1 MRKLL
6 LLLFAFVFFAAQAM
20 AQKVVTG
27 KVTDDKGSPLGEVS
41 VIVKGTKTGTVS
53 KNDGTYSL
61 TVPAGATTLVFSYV
75 HQAGLEIA
83 IGSQSV
89 INATLKSEEKALS
102 EVVVTAMG
110 VKRDKKT
117 LGYGVTELKAQEVTQ
132 AHTTNITNA
141 LNGKIAGVRI
151 QGSGGSFTG
160 SSIIIRGYTTFTGS
174 NQPLFVVDG
183 IPIDN
188 GGGGSPLQAGPSTS
202 NRAIDLNQED
212 IESMTVLKGPSAA
225 ALYGSRASN
234 GAILITTKRARF
246 NQKGKI
252 EFSSSYQVESVN
264 RFPDYQNEYGQG
276 NSGVF
281 SSVAQTSWGPKIT
294 GQTVTN
300 FLGQQEVMAAYP
312 NNVRDFFQQGT
323 NMQNNIAFS
332 TGSEKVSMRFSY
344 GFLRSTGVIKNN
356 VLNRHN
362 FSLNSSSKVTNKLT
376 LSVSA
381 NYSNNASKRTQQGNQ
396 LSNPVFRLWM
406 TPRSYNLTGLP
417 WEDAV
422 GNQLYPLGEDNP
434 YWTVKNN
441 RFKDEINRF
450 IGNANLNL
458 KLNQY
463 LTLDYK
469 VGSDVFS
476 TFRHAYDQ
484 IGARGGANTGGVV
497 GVGGVQEV
505 RNQYRNLN
513 SNGSLTARK
522 NFGKLSFQG
531 VAGTEYTQIY
541 VANSTLTGKTL
552 IVRDF
557 EQLSNATTYT
567 PSPGTGQSKVRLL
580 GVFSNL
586 TFGWKSMMSVDV
598 ALRNDWSSTFKED
611 KNSYLYYSVA
621 TAFNLTEMFPRMK
634 NNVIE
639 NIKLS
644 GNIAKVGKAG
654 TDFVYGTDSY
664 YGGAGAADGFGPTIS
679 FPFNGIQGFSLSNGA
694 GDAGLGPEFTTNKEL
709 TLIFSLFKGKINFE
723 GTRYEAKSK
732 NLIFSVPVSPAS
744 GITSVTTNAGN
755 MTTRGWEAQLDV
767 TPIKTKNFTWNID
780 ANYTKFK
787 SVVDKLAVG
796 VPVITLGGFVTP
808 NVRLVAGQEYGQ
820 LYGNAYQRDPN
831 KGNKI
836 IVGANGLPL
845 VTPGVQQ
852 IGNPNPKYTIAG
864 TNTITWKAF
873 NFAILAEYKSGG
885 DQYSRNIADIQRN
898 GTALET
904 AEFARFDAA
913 GAQTKPYLFDAVYA
927 NGTANTTY
935 VTVQDYW
942 GNSGKYAAAEGY
954 IYNTTWFRIRE
965 AAFTYMFPADIV
977 KKTPFSNITFGVFG
991 RNLFLSAPHYPHL
1004 DPEQNALGI
1013 SNAQGLEFNALPQTR
1028 TFGFSLNLTL

>member
-27 KVTDDKGSPLGEVS
+27 KVTDDKGAPLSEVS
-41 VIVKGTKTGTVS
+41 VIVKGTKTGTVTKS
-53 KNDGTYSL
+53 DGTYSL

-83 IGSQSV
+83 IGTQSV
-89 INATLKSEEKALS
+89 VNATLKSEEKALS

-110 VKRDKKT
+110 VKRDRKT
-117 LGYGVTELKAQEVTQ
+117 LGYGVTELKAAEVTQ

-141 LNGKIAGVRI
+141 LNGKVAGVRV

-174 NQPLFVVDG
+174 NQPLFIVDG

-188 GGGGSPLQAGPSTS
+188 SGGGSPLQAGPSVS

-212 IESMTVLKGPSAA
+212 IESMTVLKGPAAA

-234 GAILITTKRARF
+234 GAILITTKKGKL

-252 EFSSSYQVESVN
+252 EFNSSYQIESVN
-264 RFPDYQNEYGQG
+264 RFPEYQNEYAQG
-276 NSGVF
+276 NNGVF
-281 SSVAQTSWGPKIT
+281 STVAQTSWGPKIT
-294 GQTVTN
+294 GQTITN
-300 FLGQQEVMAAYP
+300 FLGQQEVLAAYP

-332 TGSEKVSMRFSY
+332 QGSDKTSMRFSY

-362 FSLNSSSKVTNKLT
+362 FSLNTTSKITNKLT
-376 LSVSA
+376 VGVSA
-381 NYSNNASKRTQQGNQ
+381 NYSNNASRRTQQGNQ
-396 LSNPVFRLWM
+396 LSNPVFRLYM
-406 TPRSYNLTGLP
+406 TPRSYNLQGLP
-417 WEDAV
+417 FEDAV
-422 GNQLYPLGEDNP
+422 GNQLYPLGEDHP
-434 YWTVKNN
+434 YWTIKHN

-450 IGNANLNL
+450 IGNASLNL
-458 KLNQY
+458 KLNSW
-463 LTLDYK
+463 LTADYK
-469 VGSDVFS
+469 IGTDVYS

-484 IGARGGANTGGVV
+484 VGARGGANTGGVV
-497 GVGGVQEV
+497 GVGGIQEV
-505 RNQYRNLN
+505 RNQFRNLN
-513 SNGSLTARK
+513 SNGTITARK

-541 VANSTLTGKTL
+541 VANATMTGKTI

-557 EQLSNATTYT
+557 EQMSNTTTFT

-580 GVFSNL
+580 GAFSNL

-598 ALRNDWSSTFKED
+598 SLRNDWSSTFKED

-621 TAFNLTEMFPRMK
+621 AAFNLTEMFPRMK

-644 GNIAKVGKAG
+644 GNIARVGKAG
-654 TDFVYGTDSY
+654 VDFVYGTDSY
-664 YGGAGAADGFGPTIS
+664 FGGAGVADGFGPTIS

-694 GDAGLGPEFTTNKEL
+694 GDANLGPEFTTNKEV
-709 TLIFSLFKGKINFE
+709 TLIFSLFKGRINFE
-723 GTRYEAKSK
+723 GTRYVAKSK
-732 NLIFSVPVSPAS
+732 NLIFAVPVSPAS
-744 GITSVTTNAGN
+744 GITSTTTNAGA

-780 ANYTKFK
+780 ANYTQFK
-787 SVVDKLAVG
+787 SMVDRLAVG

-808 NVRLVAGQEYGQ
+808 NIRLVAGDEYGQ
-820 LYGNAYQRDPN
+820 IYGNAYQRDAT

-845 VTPGVQQ
+845 ITSGVQK
-852 IGNPNPKYTIAG
+852 IGNPNPKYAIAG
-864 TNTITWKAF
+864 TNTLTWKGF
-873 NFAILAEYKSGG
+873 SLAVLLEYKFGG
-885 DQYSRNIADIQRN
+885 DQYSRNIADIERN
-898 GTALET
+898 GTAAAT
-904 AEFARFDAA
+904 AEFPRYDAA
-913 GAQTKPYLFDAVYA
+913 GVVTKPYLFDAVYA

-935 VTVQDYW
+935 VSAQDYW
-942 GNSGKYAAAEGY
+942 GNNGKYVAAEGF
-954 IYNTTWFRIRE
+954 IYNTTWFRVRE
-965 AAFTYMFPADIV
+965 AAFNYSFPSDV
-977 KKTPFSNITFGVFG
+977 VRRTPFSNITFGVFG
-991 RNLFLSAPHYPHL
+991 RNLFLHAPNYPHL